1 MVAVLLI
8 NLKNY
13 YYKKWTSTAPQ
24 FLLVCS
30 FPDSVIAA
38 SCYPA
43 GFEPSAKREEL
54 TVIHSII
61 LGILLFCN
69 ILPDIFDASVILD
82 VLHLEFN
89 SLPAVLVPSLPLA
102 TLRTACFALVNKS
115 SLIIAA
121 QCSLTEC
128 TTH

>member
-1 MVAVLLI
+1 M
-8 NLKNY
+8 
-13 YYKKWTSTAPQ
+13 
-24 FLLVCS
+24 
-30 FPDSVIAA
+30 AA

-43 GFEPSAKREEL
+43 GFEPSANQEEL

-61 LGILLFCN
+61 LGILLFCDV
-69 ILPDIFDASVILD
+69 LPDIFDASVILD

-89 SLPAVLVPSLPLA
+89 SVPAVLVPSLPLIA
-102 TLRTACFALVNKS
+102 LRTACFALVNNS